1 MTRHITALTTSWQD
15 GQILDVLTEM
25 MTLSG
30 RIAIE
35 TMFSDAL
42 PSAALRPVLN
52 DFNTILTGIYI
63 HTIVPPQLD
72 KFLIVGNRRFSQ
84 ARARM
89 HQVIHRV
96 IATHRASGADSGD
109 LLSTLLTAPDPTE
122 NESLSD
128 AEIVDQ
134 VMTFFLAGSETTA
147 NTLAWASYL
156 LAHHSD
162 VEHQLHTEA
171 DAVLGGATARFDDLP
186 KLELAGRVVL
196 ETLRMYPPAW
206 SLPRTASIDTSLGGH
221 PIPAGTILVWSPYLI
236 HHLPDVYP
244 DPDRFDPDRWTE
256 GHPAPPR
263 EAFIP
268 FAAGARK
275 CIGDTF
281 AITEA
286 TLALATLAARWR
298 LQLLPHQHVRP
309 SRSVVLYPRGLRMRA
324 TQRGKWR
331 TTRHR

>member
-1 MTRHITALTTSWQD
+1 
-15 GQILDVLTEM
+15 
-25 MTLSG
+25 
-30 RIAIE
+30 
-35 TMFSDAL
+35 
-42 PSAALRPVLN
+42 
-52 DFNTILTGIYI
+52 
-63 HTIVPPQLD
+63 
-72 KFLIVGNRRFSQ
+72 
-84 ARARM
+84 M

-147 NTLAWASYL
+147 NTLAWAMYL
-156 LAHHSD
+156 LAHHPD
-162 VEHQLHTEA
+162 VEHQLYTEA
-171 DAVLGGATARFDDLP
+171 DAVLGRAAAGFDDLP
-186 KLELAGRVVL
+186 KLKVAGRVVL

-206 SLPRTASIDTSLGGH
+206 SLPRTASTDTSLGGH
-221 PIPAGTILVWSPYLI
+221 PIPAGTILVWSPYLS

-244 DPDRFDPDRWTE
+244 NPDRFDPDRWCE
-256 GHPAPPR
+256 GHPAPPPR

-286 TLALATLAARWR
+286 TLALATLATRWR
-298 LQLLPHQHVRP
+298 LQLLPNQHVRP
-309 SRSVVLYPRGLRMRA
+309 SRSVVLHPRGLRMRA
-324 TQRGKWR
+324 TQR
-331 TTRHR
+331 